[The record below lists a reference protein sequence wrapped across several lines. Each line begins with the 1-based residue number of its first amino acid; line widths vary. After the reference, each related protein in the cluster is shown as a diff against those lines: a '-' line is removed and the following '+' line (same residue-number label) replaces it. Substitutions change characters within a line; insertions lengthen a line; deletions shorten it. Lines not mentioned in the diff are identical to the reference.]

1 MAGGK
6 NEQFKKRLYK
16 FTLDLIK
23 AVENLPRNQVTRVII
38 DQLIRS
44 VTSICANYIEAYA
57 ASSRRDF
64 TNYFNHSLKSA
75 NESKFWVALLRDSSK
90 MQEKQAN
97 EFLAELEEISKILG
111 SSILTL
117 RGKSIDKK

>member
-1 MAGGK
+1 MAGVK
-6 NEQFKKRLYK
+6 NEEFKKRLYK
-16 FTLDLIK
+16 FTLDVIK
-23 AVENLPRNQVTRVII
+23 TVEKLPKDQVTRVIV

-75 NESKFWVALLRDSSK
+75 NESKFWVSLLRDSSK
-90 MQEKQAN
+90 MEAKQAN
-97 EFLAELEEISKILG
+97 KFLSELEEISKILG

-117 RGKSIDKK
+117 RGKRLNKK

>member
-1 MAGGK
+1 MKGEK

-16 FTLDLIK
+16 FTLDLIRE
-23 AVENLPRNQVTRVII
+23 VEQLPKEQVTRVIT
-38 DQLIRS
+38 DQLVRS
-44 VTSICANYIEAYA
+44 VTSICANYIEWYP
-57 ASSRRDF
+57 ASSRSDF

-90 MQEKQAN
+90 MQEKKAD
-97 EFLAELEEISKILG
+97 EFLAELDQISKILG

-117 RGKSIDKK
+117 RGTR

>member
-1 MAGGK
+1 MAGEK

-16 FTLDLIK
+16 FTLDLIRE
-23 AVENLPRNQVTRVII
+23 VEQLPKDQVTRVIT

-90 MQEKQAN
+90 MQEKKAD
-97 EFLAELEEISKILG
+97 EFLAELDQISKILG

-117 RGKSIDKK
+117 RGKR

>member
-1 MAGGK
+1 MAGEK
-6 NEQFKKRLYK
+6 NEQFKKRIYK

-23 AVENLPRNQVTRVII
+23 TVEKLPRDPVPRVIF

-64 TNYFNHSLKSA
+64 TNYFNHSLKST

-90 MQEKQAN
+90 MEAKQAN
-97 EFLAELEEISKILG
+97 KFLAELEEISKILG

-117 RGKSIDKK
+117 RGKR

>member
-1 MAGGK
+1 MAGEK

-16 FTLDLIK
+16 FTLDLIRE
-23 AVENLPRNQVTRVII
+23 VEQLPKDQVTRVIT

-64 TNYFNHSLKSA
+64 TNYFNHSLKST

-90 MQEKQAN
+90 MEAKQAN
-97 EFLAELEEISKILG
+97 KFLAELEEISKILG

-117 RGKSIDKK
+117 RGKK